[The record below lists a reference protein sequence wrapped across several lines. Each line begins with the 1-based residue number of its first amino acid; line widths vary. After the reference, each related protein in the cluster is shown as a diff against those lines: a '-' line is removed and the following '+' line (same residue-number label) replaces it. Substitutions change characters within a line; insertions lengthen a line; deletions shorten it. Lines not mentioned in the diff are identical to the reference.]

1 MANAPRDNN
10 YVPVFLGTSNDDG
23 STPLVVKADPSTHV
37 MTTDDG
43 TTGTDKSGDNATRD
57 SNYETVLMVLSE
69 TDGVT
74 PVALYIDSVSG
85 GLLTDST

>member
-1 MANAPRDNN
+1 MANAPRDDN
-10 YVPVFLGTSNDDG
+10 YIPVILGTSNDDG
-23 STPLVVKADPSTHV
+23 STPLAVQADPSSHAL
-37 MTTDDG
+37 MADDG
-43 TTGTDKSGDNATRD
+43 TSGTDMSGNNASRD

-85 GLLTDST
+85 ELLTDST